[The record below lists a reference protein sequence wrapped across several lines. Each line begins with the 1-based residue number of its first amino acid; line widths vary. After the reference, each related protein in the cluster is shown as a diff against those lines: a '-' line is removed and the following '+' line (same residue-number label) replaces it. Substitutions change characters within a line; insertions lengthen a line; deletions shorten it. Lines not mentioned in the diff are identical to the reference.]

1 MSDRLA
7 NRNLRKLYTDTDKKY
22 SLSADSKTELVFNL
36 CGPIHTTCDNFTN
49 VSFCLKTNQQKDVV
63 VGWDT
68 RNLIS
73 DSGSLRME
81 LTGASCAHSQNR
93 KEVIVNFICSYEDPS
108 PPPHMNVLEDGC
120 KFNMTIFTRLA
131 CLSQAPFRNC
141 HLSSGDVFYDL
152 SLLSHRDK
160 NYVISN
166 GDDLEYI
173 FNVCGPIISGPG
185 ALCTGDTMF
194 CVRNKTEVNIKR
206 Q

>member
-49 VSFCLKTNQQKDVV
+49 VSFCLKTDQQKDVV

-108 PPPHMNVLEDGC
+108 PPPHMNVVS
-120 KFNMTIFTRLA
+120 I
-131 CLSQAPFRNC
+131 
-141 HLSSGDVFYDL
+141 
-152 SLLSHRDK
+152 
-160 NYVISN
+160 
-166 GDDLEYI
+166 DLEVSNLIHAQQYTI
-173 FNVCGPIISGPG
+173 H
-185 ALCTGDTMF
+185 
-194 CVRNKTEVNIKR
+194 CVQSTKLIVSA
-206 Q
+206 